1 MGFWGE
7 KFCDSEEDEKSQKGM
22 LSNKTRM
29 ADGKGTAD
37 QKMPLTPCCVYASI
51 LSEKTS

>member
-1 MGFWGE
+1 
-7 KFCDSEEDEKSQKGM
+7 
-22 LSNKTRM
+22 M